1 MPTHTP
7 IVDLADAIQLAVAPA
22 FLLAGVGSML
32 GVMTNRLGRIV
43 DRRRALEETEVAWRD
58 PNAVE
63 AELKMLRR
71 RALLISRA
79 IGLCTIAALLVAGVV
94 AALFLG
100 TIVTFVKIDF
110 SAAIAGMFVFAMIAL
125 IAGMLTFLRE
135 VYLAIRFL
143 KSRTGAARSQTES

>member
-1 MPTHTP
+1 MSAQTS

-32 GVMTNRLGRIV
+32 GMMTNRLGRIV

-58 PNAVE
+58 PKAVE
-63 AELKMLRR
+63 VELSVLRR

-79 IGLCTIAALLVAGVV
+79 ISLCTIAALFVAGVV

-100 TIVTFVKIDF
+100 TFITQLRVDF
-110 SAAIAGMFVFAMIAL
+110 SEVIALMFVLAMTAL
-125 IAGMLTFLRE
+125 ILGMLTFLRE
-135 VYLAIRFL
+135 VYVAIRFL
-143 KSRTGAARSQTES
+143 KSKVSLKRSTPAG